1 MRRFKSFIRL
11 VASIGNEFF
20 ARNGPYMAAAVSFY
34 ALFSMFPLMLA
45 LIAVAGFFLE
55 SESFR
60 DRLIEGI
67 PEVLPVEG
75 DLVASI
81 IANVTS
87 GAAVGSVLA
96 AIGLFWPP
104 QRYLELSESPST
116 TSGASQEHVV
126 SSKSA

>member
-1 MRRFKSFIRL
+1 MAASRDRPYLLHEVRAKWLGQSSIGRSEDGLRRFRSFIRL

-67 PEVLPVEG
+67 P
-75 DLVASI
+75 
-81 IANVTS
+81 
-87 GAAVGSVLA
+87 
-96 AIGLFWPP
+96 
-104 QRYLELSESPST
+104 
-116 TSGASQEHVV
+116 
-126 SSKSA
+126 

>member
-1 MRRFKSFIRL
+1 MRPLRSFIRL

-67 PEVLPVEG
+67 PEVLPVEEAVRIQQSVTG
-75 DLVASI
+75 TLVI
-81 IANVTS
+81 TLFRLKANC
-87 GAAVGSVLA
+87 
-96 AIGLFWPP
+96 
-104 QRYLELSESPST
+104 
-116 TSGASQEHVV
+116 
-126 SSKSA
+126 